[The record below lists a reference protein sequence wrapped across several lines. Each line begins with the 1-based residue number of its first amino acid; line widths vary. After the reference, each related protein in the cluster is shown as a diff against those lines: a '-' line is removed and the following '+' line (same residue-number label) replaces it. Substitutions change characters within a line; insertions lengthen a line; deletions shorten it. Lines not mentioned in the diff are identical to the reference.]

1 MAIRAL
7 SYGSST
13 MADFFEQDEDIFDQL
28 QKWSWK
34 WISYYMEKPYH

>member
-7 SYGSST
+7 SCGLST
-13 MADFFEQDEDIFDQL
+13 MADFYVPDADIFGQL

-34 WISYYMEKPYH
+34 CISCYMEKPYH